1 MELEA
6 MAIDNYVIFLAM
18 DWWESTTHPLEKLSH
33 NIGLNYSI
41 SLLGYYKIPLTL
53 TIFGEKRPQHFQ
65 KIKHTFSPS
74 TF

>member
-6 MAIDNYVIFLAM
+6 MAIDTCVIFLAM
-18 DWWESTTHPLEKLSH
+18 DWWESTTYPLEKLSH

-41 SLLGYYKIPLTL
+41 SLLGCYKIPLIL
-53 TIFGEKRPQHFQ
+53 TIFGEKRQHFQ